1 LSTQGMEAWS
11 TTLDYAVLRI
21 PATGRTPLRCASAA
35 IEKGNDPIP
44 VNIIQHPGGR
54 SKRYGIRNNLV
65 SASTATEI
73 RYFTDTE
80 AGSSGSP
87 VFNDRWEVV
96 ALHRASTYVADVQ
109 FQGKTT
115 AYVNLGTPLP
125 AIIGDLRTR
134 YPALATEIG
143 V

>member
-1 LSTQGMEAWS
+1 
-11 TTLDYAVLRI
+11 V
-21 PATGRTPLRCASAA
+21 
-35 IEKGNDPIP
+35 P

-65 SASTATEI
+65 SASTATEL

-80 AGSSGSP
+80 SGSSGSP
-87 VFNDRWEVV
+87 VFNDQWQVV
-96 ALHRASTYVADVQ
+96 ALHRASIYVAQVE

-115 AYVNLGTPLP
+115 AYVNVGTHLS
-125 AIIGDLRTR
+125 AILDDLRAHH
-134 YPALATEIG
+134 PSIAAEVG